1 MSYEG
6 HPISAFEAGIGCF
19 LYGDDEN
26 AFLKCAEMYK
36 KPGWSLNKCDRC
48 IIIKRTTMT
57 W

>member
-19 LYGDDEN
+19 RYGDDEN
-26 AFLKCAEMYK
+26 AFMEITEMYK

-48 IIIKRTTMT
+48 IIIKN
-57 W
+57 